1 MAVYDNL
8 KAIRRLTNSSLTS
21 IIDIT
26 NLNFRSLSDANL
38 EFLNNI
44 KYDEVTNSF
53 TIYDGTFDF
62 VHITDTISL
71 ELDGIPTFTI
81 DSLGRA
87 EGQELLV
94 KVAETKRLRLTDF
107 PDWPTAGVPG
117 EIIYTG
123 IQNQQPQF
131 GEDFIGYL
139 QGRGWV
145 SLTDTGITGGYITL
159 SELAGSPP
167 VPPCPLPNNGIIWV
181 GPPGYDT
188 AEIPTTQTL
197 YYTDENCQVYD
208 LTSGSGG
215 MGNKKFIKS
224 TETIEIKEDHQYWIY
239 GNLTIEGVVNNYGE
253 VVIANGT
260 IVLQGSGQ
268 INNLGTGLIKFVN
281 LATGDSMQ
289 VAVRT
294 FNSAAS
300 TPLNLVH
307 GLGTKDF
314 VFSARE
320 GDTLLDI
327 DLSHIDTDTVQII
340 TVGAVSNGTI
350 VFQAKI

>member
-1 MAVYDNL
+1 MAVYNNL

-38 EFLNNI
+38 EFLTNI
-44 KYDEVTNSF
+44 GYDETLNAF
-53 TIYDGTFDF
+53 TLYEGTFDF
-62 VHITDTISL
+62 VNITDTLSL
-71 ELDGIPTFTI
+71 KLDGIPTFTI

-107 PDWPTAGVPG
+107 PDWPDVGVPG

-123 IQNQQPQF
+123 IQNQRPEF

-139 QGRGWV
+139 QSKGWV
-145 SLTDTGITGGYITL
+145 SLTAAGVSNFITL
-159 SELAGSPP
+159 AELNASPP
-167 VPPCPLPNNGIIWV
+167 VPACPLPNTGIIWV

-188 AEIPTTQTL
+188 ATVPSTQTL
-197 YYTDENCQVYD
+197 YYTDENCAIYD
-208 LTSGSGG
+208 LASGG
-215 MGNKKFIKS
+215 GEVGNKKFIKS
-224 TETIEIKEDHQYWIY
+224 TEIVEVKEDYQYWIY
-239 GNLTIEGVVNNYGE
+239 GNLTVAGVLNNYGE

-260 IVLQGSGQ
+260 LVLQGSGQ
-268 INNLGTGLIKFVN
+268 FNNLGSGLLKIVN

-289 VAVRT
+289 VVIRT
-294 FNSAAS
+294 FTSAAS
-300 TPLNLVH
+300 IPFNLVH
-307 GLGTKDF
+307 GLDTKDF

-327 DLSHIDTDTVQII
+327 DLSHVDSDTVQII
-340 TVGAVSNGTI
+340 TVGAVTNGTI